1 MNREEE
7 IIQAAKEYTKN
18 YDCFDGDIDD
28 IEIGFMEGA
37 EWADKHP
44 SFPLI
49 VNIWN
54 LATKT
59 AIAQLNGEMPYF
71 KSENEIKEYIKKH
84 IRL

>member
-37 EWADKHP
+37 EWVDKHP

-71 KSENEIKEYIKKH
+71 KSENEIKELINKK
-84 IRL
+84 LKL

>member
-37 EWADKHP
+37 EWVDKHP
-44 SFPLI
+44 ASSLI
-49 VNIWN
+49 VKVWN

-71 KSENEIKEYIKKH
+71 KSEKEIQELINKK
-84 IRL
+84 LKL

>member
-7 IIQAAKEYTKN
+7 FEKAASEYAQ
-18 YDCFDGDIDD
+18 YEVFGSSCDD
-28 IEIGFMEGA
+28 VWIGFIDGA
-37 EWADKHP
+37 KYADEHP

-59 AIAQLNGEMPYF
+59 AIAQVNNEMPYF
-71 KSENEIKEYIKKH
+71 QSEKEIEEFIIKNLK
-84 IRL
+84 L

>member
-7 IIQAAKEYTKN
+7 IEEAGSKYTDV
-18 YDCFDGDIDD
+18 YGCFNCDIDD

-44 SFPLI
+44 ASSLI
-49 VNIWN
+49 VKVWN

-59 AIAQLNGEMPYF
+59 AIAQVNNEIPYF
-71 KSENEIKEYIKKH
+71 KSEKEIEEFIIKHLK
-84 IRL
+84 L

>member
-44 SFPLI
+44 SYSLI
-49 VNIWN
+49 VKIWN
-54 LATKT
+54 LAMEA
-59 AIAQLNGEMPYF
+59 AIAQLNREMPYF